1 MAIPGFQSVM
11 RPVLATAQDGVP
23 LPLNEARERAADQFQ
38 LTEGERKKR
47 LPSGR
52 QTLVGT

>member
-1 MAIPGFQSVM
+1 MAIPVFQSVM
-11 RPVLATAQDGVP
+11 
-23 LPLNEARERAADQFQ
+23 PLNEARERAADQFQ